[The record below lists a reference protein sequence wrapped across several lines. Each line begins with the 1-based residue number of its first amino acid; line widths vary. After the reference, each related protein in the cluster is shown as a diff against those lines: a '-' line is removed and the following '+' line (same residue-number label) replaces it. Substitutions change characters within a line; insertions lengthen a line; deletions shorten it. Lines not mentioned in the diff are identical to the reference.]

1 MNSENNAEK
10 YARVIVGP
18 TLDYSSKFEFA
29 TSMRYSIHVLLL

>member
-18 TLDYSSKFEFA
+18 TLDYSSKFWICNLNA
-29 TSMRYSIHVLLL
+29 L